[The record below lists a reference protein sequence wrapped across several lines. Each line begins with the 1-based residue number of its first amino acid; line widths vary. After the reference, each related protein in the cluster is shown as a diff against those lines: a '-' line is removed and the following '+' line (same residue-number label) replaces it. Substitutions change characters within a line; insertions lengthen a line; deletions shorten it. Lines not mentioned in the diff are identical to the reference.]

1 MDILTPEQIA
11 RLNRL
16 QLFAK
21 QTVEGFLTG
30 LHKSPYHGFSVEF
43 ADHRQYNPGDPLK
56 NVDWRIVARTGR
68 YYVKRYEEETN
79 LNCYILLDHSAS
91 MDYGSEDDTKLDFAK
106 KLAASLTWLMINQK
120 DAVGLY
126 TFDDE
131 ITFSMPPKA
140 LRSYSAEIFGRLIRL
155 EAGKKTNLAKPL
167 EKISERIKKRSLI
180 VIISDLLDEDENILR
195 AFKHF
200 RNKGHE
206 LLVFHLYDKS
216 EEQFDFKRESEFIDS
231 ETSEKLIINPWQI
244 KAEYQKNFQAFFANL
259 KEQAH
264 QMQVEYNPISTNDT
278 IEDMMLR
285 YLSKRKKGL

>member
-1 MDILTPEQIA
+1 MEILTPEQIA

-91 MDYGSEDDTKLDFAK
+91 MDYGSEGDTKLDFAK
-106 KLAASLTWLMINQK
+106 RLAASLTWLMINQK

-180 VIISDLLDEDENILR
+180 VIISDLLDEEENILR

-206 LLVFHLYDKS
+206 LLVFHLFDKS
-216 EEQFDFKRESEFIDS
+216 EEQFDFKHESEFIDS

>member
-1 MDILTPEQIA
+1 MEILTPEQIA

-91 MDYGSEDDTKLDFAK
+91 MDYGSEGDTKLDFAK

-131 ITFSMPPKA
+131 ITSSMPPKA

-155 EAGKKTNLAKPL
+155 EAGRKTNLAKPL

-180 VIISDLLDEDENILR
+180 VIISDLLDEEENIIR

>member
-1 MDILTPEQIA
+1 MEILSAQQIA

-91 MDYGSEDDTKLDFAK
+91 MDYGSDDSNKLDFAK
-106 KLAASLTWLMINQK
+106 KFAASLTWLMINQK

-126 TFDDE
+126 CFDDE
-131 ITFSMPPKA
+131 ISFAMPPKA

-167 EKISERIKKRSLI
+167 EKISERIKKRSLV
-180 VIISDLLDEDENILR
+180 VIISDLLDDEENIIH

-216 EEQFDFKRESEFIDS
+216 EEEFDFKRESEFIDS

-244 KAEYQKNFQAFFANL
+244 KAEYQKNYQGFFANL

-264 QMQVEYNPISTNDT
+264 QMQVEYNPVSTNDK
-278 IEDMMLR
+278 IEDMMLK

>member
-1 MDILTPEQIA
+1 MEILSAEQIA

-43 ADHRQYNPGDPLK
+43 ADHRQYNPGDSLK

-91 MDYGSEDDTKLDFAK
+91 MDYGSDDSTKLDFAK
-106 KLAASLTWLMINQK
+106 KIAASLTWLMINQK

-126 TFDDE
+126 CFDDE
-131 ITFSMPPKA
+131 ISFAMPPKA

-167 EKISERIKKRSLI
+167 EKISERIKKRSLV
-180 VIISDLLDEDENILR
+180 VIISDLLDDEENIIR

-206 LLVFHLYDKS
+206 LLVFHLYDDS
-216 EEQFDFKRESEFIDS
+216 EAEFDFKRESEFIDS

-244 KAEYQKNFQAFFANL
+244 KAEYQKNFQGFFANL

-264 QMQVEYNPISTNDT
+264 QMQVEYNPVSTNDK
-278 IEDMMLR
+278 IENMMLK

>member
-180 VIISDLLDEDENILR
+180 VIISDLLDEDENIIR

-264 QMQVEYNPISTNDT
+264 QMQVEYSPISTNDT